1 MRRHDAPAPSG
12 RRNRVLIGRRLGGS
26 VRRMLAQVTTFAID
40 GIEPRRVTVE
50 VDVRPGL
57 PAFAIVGLGD
67 RSVREAR
74 ERVRGAIQNSRFKFP
89 QERVT
94 VNLAPAFLHKHG
106 PGFDL
111 AIACGI
117 LAASGQVPA
126 EALARFA
133 VFGELGLDGSLR
145 PCNGAL
151 AVAEGVL
158 RAGLDG
164 VIVPWERVEEAAIVD
179 SILVGG
185 AGDLGSVA
193 AVLRGDEAPDRGDG
207 RAQPEPVRESVDLA
221 DVRGHVAPIE
231 ALVVAAAGGHNVL
244 FSGPPG
250 TGKTMLARRL
260 PSILPPLTMAE
271 ALEVTRI
278 QSIAGLRSEG
288 GLARVRPFRA
298 PHHNISLPGL
308 IGGGAVPSPGE
319 VSLAHHGV
327 LFLDEVSEFP
337 RSVLEG
343 LRQPL
348 EDGRVAVVR
357 DQRVAVFPT
366 RFMLVASTNPC
377 PCGYHP
383 QRRCRCTESD
393 LQRHRRR
400 LSGPLLD
407 RIDLLLAVGAPS
419 AREIRS
425 GPATTSLSA
434 RERVA
439 AARALQL
446 ARLDGTGATCNAHMD
461 AALVRRHVR
470 LEPGAE
476 RVLHVTYEQ
485 GAFSAR
491 GRDRVLR
498 VARTIADLDASETV
512 TKRHLLHAIGLR
524 HDAAAAPEAVA

>member
-1 MRRHDAPAPSG
+1 
-12 RRNRVLIGRRLGGS
+12 
-26 VRRMLAQVTTFAID
+26 
-40 GIEPRRVTVE
+40 
-50 VDVRPGL
+50 
-57 PAFAIVGLGD
+57 
-67 RSVREAR
+67 
-74 ERVRGAIQNSRFKFP
+74 
-89 QERVT
+89 
-94 VNLAPAFLHKHG
+94 
-106 PGFDL
+106 
-111 AIACGI
+111 
-117 LAASGQVPA
+117 
-126 EALARFA
+126 
-133 VFGELGLDGSLR
+133 
-145 PCNGAL
+145 
-151 AVAEGVL
+151 
-158 RAGLDG
+158 
-164 VIVPWERVEEAAIVD
+164 
-179 SILVGG
+179 
-185 AGDLGSVA
+185 
-193 AVLRGDEAPDRGDG
+193 
-207 RAQPEPVRESVDLA
+207 
-221 DVRGHVAPIE
+221 
-231 ALVVAAAGGHNVL
+231 
-244 FSGPPG
+244 
-250 TGKTMLARRL
+250 
-260 PSILPPLTMAE
+260 
-271 ALEVTRI
+271 
-278 QSIAGLRSEG
+278 
-288 GLARVRPFRA
+288 
-298 PHHNISLPGL
+298 
-308 IGGGAVPSPGE
+308 VPSPGE

-425 GPATTSLSA
+425 GPATTSVSA

-439 AARALQL
+439 AARALQI

-461 AALVRRHVR
+461 GALVRRHVR

-498 VARTIADLDASETV
+498 VARTIADLDGAETV
-512 TKRHLLHAIGLR
+512 SKRHLLHAIGLR
-524 HDAAAAPEAVA
+524 HDAAATPEAVA